1 MVESSGPVQL
11 TYGSRPT
18 WNCPHKHVEV
28 RNQPKAAIAIPTTN
42 GGMRAQPYWTLSGQ
56 QMILGNKVFKIEES
70 LAHIQQQQRR
80 QQQQQQ
86 GHGRVEG
93 RVLYASSFFQI
104 DNPSMVF

>member
-1 MVESSGPVQL
+1 
-11 TYGSRPT
+11 
-18 WNCPHKHVEV
+18 
-28 RNQPKAAIAIPTTN
+28 
-42 GGMRAQPYWTLSGQ
+42 MRAQPYWTLSGQ

-80 QQQQQQ
+80 QQQQQ

>member
-1 MVESSGPVQL
+1 
-11 TYGSRPT
+11 
-18 WNCPHKHVEV
+18 
-28 RNQPKAAIAIPTTN
+28 
-42 GGMRAQPYWTLSGQ
+42 MRAQPYWTLSGQ